1 MSPGWR
7 FWDVEGFRN
16 VTRLLA
22 SDLERDIALNSL
34 GLGVKSIGVDPD
46 FLCLGPSG
54 SYQVTQQTFKVR
66 HFFFFFKQSK
76 NNTTF
81 TIIKNKQ
88 NNNIP
93 NLENTIY
100 RTWKRKLNER
110 GKNDGE
116 QINSVKKVN
125 TQIIHLKLTGKST
138 STLQNVTTKIWKS
151 SKLSMKPTQGATEPS
166 PFPMSGLVSS
176 AACAC
181 NKKKKYCKNCFFCIK
196 NTAIYIGHFDQ
207 ENISVKISETFVHF
221 Q

>member
-1 MSPGWR
+1 MFGTLWQLP
-7 FWDVEGFRN
+7 
-16 VTRLLA
+16 
-22 SDLERDIALNSL
+22 SDTANIQ
-34 GLGVKSIGVDPD
+34 
-46 FLCLGPSG
+46 GP
-54 SYQVTQQTFKVR
+54 T
-66 HFFFFFKQSK
+66 FFFFFKQSK

-151 SKLSMKPTQGATEPS
+151 SELSMKPTQGATEPS

-207 ENISVKISETFVHF
+207 ENISVKIS
-221 Q
+221 